1 MLKAIRIRGDH
12 LVNSKK
18 KFLTS
23 FARMD
28 YSTNGEG
35 AVEKLVGISIFANSA
50 PGFQGIMKQR
60 YSDFVVREV
69 GLGGEC
75 TALKDLSPSSLEN
88 LHFNQNNTKISDT
101 ENSSN
106 EELVTN
112 VISEMTAITGGK
124 FGGDATGTPAV
135 SNSESAEE
143 ELKHF
148 LFLCLEKSDEC
159 PSSFTACPCP
169 DKPSRTK
176 LHQIIRKYLSSC
188 IESEALEVSGAKFIL
203 LRSKHKMEKGTS
215 GDWRSRNKWPANLGN
230 YLQFTLFKENIDSMS
245 AAHAISKALV
255 SKVDSIQ
262 FAGTKDKRAVTAQKV
277 TMYRRKP
284 SDLAKMNRFNL
295 PPYIRVGDFEYVQ
308 EPLRLGALSGNNFG
322 IIMRDIDAPSD
333 DIKSACAAIGDSG
346 FINFFGLQR
355 FGSGGTKS
363 HHSGLALLRRDWKL
377 FVEMLFAPREGD
389 RQEVSDVKAAFHKKD
404 YKEALRVNPSRMPAE
419 RSVLESLV
427 KKPEDFE
434 GAFSRVP
441 KNQWLMC
448 LHAYQSYIW
457 NKAASERIRKYG
469 MVCIVGDLVAI
480 CDASTK
486 IGLDMMI
493 EDECES
499 AEELQQAI
507 GADGILPES
516 AAAEFGEEEIPVDS
530 GIEKIP
536 MVKKAEIHVITAD
549 DIAANRY
556 TIHNVVLPLAG
567 HSVVLPE
574 NDIGQFIKD
583 LLAED
588 NLSLEFFAKCQPV
601 EHRMNGAYRQL
612 MEMPKDFEW
621 NFFEYS
627 DPNEELVPTE
637 GSYLRKISQ
646 DKTKKRGDKSNFE
659 IPLAFSLESKP
670 YPITNLLG
678 FAIAEVPGKYGPGD
692 GTEEEII
699 VKPKA
704 SSTKLKGL
712 QLKFTLPPG
721 TYATMMLREI
731 TKHST
736 NAQYQTQLTASA
748 AATFSANEASA
759 ALVST
764 NEFVKVESSESPM
777 KKSRV
782 V

>member
-1 MLKAIRIRGDH
+1 MLKAVQIRGG
-12 LVNSKK
+12 LLANLKNK
-18 KFLTS
+18 LLTTV
-23 FARMD
+23 ATMD
-28 YSTNGEG
+28 YSMNGEG
-35 AVEKLVGISIFANSA
+35 AVEKLLGISIFANSA
-50 PGFQGIMKQR
+50 SGFQGIMKQR

-75 TALKDLSPSSLEN
+75 TALKDLSPSSLES
-88 LHFNQNNTKISDT
+88 LHFNQNSTKISDT
-101 ENSSN
+101 ENNTN
-106 EELVTN
+106 EQLVSN
-112 VISEMTAITGGK
+112 VITEMTAITGGK
-124 FGGDATGTPAV
+124 FGGATAGAAAAL
-135 SNSESAEE
+135 NSESPEE
-143 ELKHF
+143 ELKQF
-148 LFLCLEKSDEC
+148 LFLCLEKSDDC
-159 PSSFTACPCP
+159 PSCLTACPCP

-188 IESEALEVSGAKFIL
+188 IESEALEISGEKFIL
-203 LRSKHKMEKGTS
+203 LRCKHKMEKGTS

-284 SDLAKMNRFNL
+284 SDLAKMNRFHL

-322 IIMRDIDAPSD
+322 IIMRDIDAPSE

-389 RQEVSDVKAAFHKKD
+389 RQEVSDVKAAFHRKD
-404 YKEALRVNPSRMPAE
+404 YKEALRINPARMPAE

-427 KKPEDFE
+427 KEPEDFE

-469 MVCIVGDLVAI
+469 MACIVGDLVAI
-480 CDASTK
+480 CDANSK
-486 IGLDMMI
+486 ISLDMII
-493 EDECES
+493 EDECD
-499 AEELQQAI
+499 AEDLQQVT
-507 GADGILPES
+507 GAHGTLPES
-516 AAAEFGEEEIPVDS
+516 AAADFGEEEVPVDTA
-530 GIEKIP
+530 IEKSSIS
-536 MVKKAEIHVITAD
+536 KKAEIHVITAD
-549 DIAANRY
+549 DIAANTY
-556 TIHNVVLPLAG
+556 SIHNVVLPLAG

-574 NDIGQFIKD
+574 NDIGQYIKD

-621 NFFEYS
+621 HFFEYS

-678 FAIAEVPGKYGPGD
+678 FATAEVPGKYGPGD

-704 SSTKLKGL
+704 SLTKLKGL

-736 NAQYQTQLTASA
+736 NSQYQTQLTASA
-748 AATFSANEASA
+748 ATAFGANEASA
-759 ALVST
+759 AFVST
-764 NEFVKVESSESPM
+764 LDCVEVESSEAPM

>member
-1 MLKAIRIRGDH
+1 MLKAIGHRGSH
-12 LVNSKK
+12 
-18 KFLTS
+18 
-23 FARMD
+23 FANLQLKRKTIFAGMD

-75 TALKDLSPSSLEN
+75 TALRDLSPSTLEN
-88 LHFNQNNTKISDT
+88 LHFNQNSTKISDT
-101 ENSSN
+101 ENNSN
-106 EELVTN
+106 EELVSN
-112 VISEMTAITGGK
+112 VINEMTTITGGK
-124 FGGDATGTPAV
+124 FGGDATGAV
-135 SNSESAEE
+135 AASRSESPEE

-148 LFLCLEKSDEC
+148 LFLCLEKSDDC

-188 IESEALEVSGAKFIL
+188 IESEALEVSGEKYIL

-245 AAHAISKALV
+245 AAHVISKALV

-333 DIKSACAAIGDSG
+333 AIKNACVAIGDSG
-346 FINFFGLQR
+346 FVNFFGLQR

-363 HHSGLALLRRDWKL
+363 HHLGLALLRRDWKL

-404 YKEALRVNPSRMPAE
+404 YKEALKINPARMPVE
-419 RSVLESLV
+419 RGVLESLV
-427 KKPEDFE
+427 KKPEDYE

-457 NKAASERIRKYG
+457 NKTASERIRKHG
-469 MVCIVGDLVAI
+469 MVCTVGDLVAI
-480 CDASTK
+480 HDASSR
-486 IGLDMMI
+486 IGLDMII
-493 EDECES
+493 EDECDT
-499 AEELQQAI
+499 AEDLQQAS

-516 AAAEFGEEEIPVDS
+516 AAAQFEEEEVPGNNS
-530 GIEKIP
+530 IEKSSIT
-536 MVKKAEIHVITAD
+536 KKAEIHVITAD
-549 DIAANRY
+549 DVTANTY
-556 TIHNVVLPLAG
+556 SIHDVVLPLPG

-574 NDIGQFIKD
+574 NDIGQYIKD

-588 NLSLEFFAKCQPV
+588 KLSLEFFAKCQPV

-612 MEMPKDFEW
+612 MQMPKDFEW

-659 IPLAFSLESKP
+659 IPIAFSLESKP

-678 FAIAEVPGKYGPGD
+678 FAISEVPGKYGPGD

-704 SSTKLKGL
+704 SSAKLKGL

-721 TYATMMLREI
+721 TYATMMLREV

-736 NAQYQTQLTASA
+736 NAQYQAQLTASA
-748 AATFSANEASA
+748 AATNEASA
-759 ALVST
+759 PSASASDS
-764 NEFVKVESSESPM
+764 VEVEPCESPM